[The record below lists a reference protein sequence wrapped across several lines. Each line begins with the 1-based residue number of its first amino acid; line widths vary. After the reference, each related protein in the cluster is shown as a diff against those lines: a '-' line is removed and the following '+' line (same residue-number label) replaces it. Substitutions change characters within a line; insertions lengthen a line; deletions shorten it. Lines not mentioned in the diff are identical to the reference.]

1 MYHKET
7 TAWVLKYSKIS
18 NFNLVGYVDVDYARY
33 LFDRKSTTDMTH
45 LLKKCSIF
53 WYTKKQNFVVLSTTE
68 VVYVVDWIVLC
79 TGTPDKTTVF
89 LF

>member
-45 LLKKCSIF
+45 LKKCSIF

-68 VVYVVDWIVLC
+68 VVYVVD
-79 TGTPDKTTVF
+79 
-89 LF
+89 